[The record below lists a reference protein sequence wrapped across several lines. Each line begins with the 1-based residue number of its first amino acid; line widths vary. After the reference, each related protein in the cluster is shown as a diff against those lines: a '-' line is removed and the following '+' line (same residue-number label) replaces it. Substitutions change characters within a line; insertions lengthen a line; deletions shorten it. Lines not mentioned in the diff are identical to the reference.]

1 MRWLALFMGTS
12 VAMVA
17 AAAAVVWIAGGFDS
31 LALSGHGLA
40 ALIIGAVL
48 TVLLA
53 VGLMGLVFYSH
64 RSEHDRQVQDSD
76 LSDGPR

>member
-1 MRWLALFMGTS
+1 MGIC

-17 AAAAVVWIAGGFDS
+17 AVAAVVWLAGGFDS

-48 TVLLA
+48 SALLA

-64 RSEHDRQVQDSD
+64 RSDHDRQVQDND
-76 LSDGPR
+76 PLDGPR